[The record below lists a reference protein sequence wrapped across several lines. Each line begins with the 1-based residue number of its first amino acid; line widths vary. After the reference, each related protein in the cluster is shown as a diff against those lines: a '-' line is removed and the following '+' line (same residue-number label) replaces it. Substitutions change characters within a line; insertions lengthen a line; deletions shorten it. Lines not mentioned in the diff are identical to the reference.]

1 MEAVHPT
8 GVRIPQF
15 NTKHHMNQAKEIFKN
30 FKGGEKVIRTK
41 VTHDYFFSNRKG
53 FMTISKNMMEVS
65 KLTGIHFNS
74 LKKVLTFPNPP
85 SAVEQIAFH
94 NYLNDI
100 KDVLIKI
107 IEAEIPDK

>member
-1 MEAVHPT
+1 MANGIFEELS
-8 GVRIPQF
+8 
-15 NTKHHMNQAKEIFKN
+15 QAKAI
-30 FKGGEKVIRTK
+30 V
-41 VTHDYFFSNRKG
+41 H
-53 FMTISKNMMEVS
+53 KNMMEVS

>member
-1 MEAVHPT
+1 M
-8 GVRIPQF
+8 
-15 NTKHHMNQAKEIFKN
+15 
-30 FKGGEKVIRTK
+30 
-41 VTHDYFFSNRKG
+41 THDYFFSNRKG

-85 SAVEQIAFH
+85 SAVEQIAFY

>member
-1 MEAVHPT
+1 MS
-8 GVRIPQF
+8 
-15 NTKHHMNQAKEIFKN
+15 QAKEILKN
-30 FKGGEKVIRTK
+30 FKGGERVTQTK
-41 VTHDYFFSNRKG
+41 VTHDHFFSNRKG

-65 KLTGIHFNS
+65 KLTGIHFNT

-85 SAVEQIAFH
+85 SAIEQIAFH